1 MSYLRF
7 FKGSWRTLI
16 GRWVAVYKA
25 VMTNTLS
32 FVSESTNTRLRFN
45 VKKFESFLMRT
56 AYGPKNPQIVFFE
69 ELKATLMDPLL
80 IGLDV
85 ILLSV

>member
-1 MSYLRF
+1 
-7 FKGSWRTLI
+7 
-16 GRWVAVYKA
+16 
-25 VMTNTLS
+25 
-32 FVSESTNTRLRFN
+32 
-45 VKKFESFLMRT
+45 MRT